1 MRIEPVRNKMIPPYA
16 RPVVAT
22 APVDPK
28 RKFVP
33 PPEPRPAPPLKPEP
47 WKTPNRG

>member
-1 MRIEPVRNKMIPPYA
+1 MRVEGIRNKMIAPV

-28 RKFVP
+28 AKSNP
-33 PPEPRPAPPLKPEP
+33 PPPKPKVEND
-47 WKTPNRG
+47 KRG

>member
-1 MRIEPVRNKMIPPYA
+1 MRVEGLRNKMIAPYV

-28 RKFVP
+28 AKTKTNPP
-33 PPEPRPAPPLKPEP
+33 PPEKLKD
-47 WKTPNRG
+47 KRG